1 MLRLRIHGPP
11 VNPAA
16 RSRKRTPVLDE
27 SKRLADTHPKCV
39 TVPTLGNIGS
49 KIDVVLLT

>member
-1 MLRLRIHGPP
+1 MGPP

-16 RSRKRTPVLDE
+16 RSRKSTPVLDA
-27 SKRLADTHPKCV
+27 SKRLANGHPKCV
-39 TVPTLGNIGS
+39 TVPALSDIGA